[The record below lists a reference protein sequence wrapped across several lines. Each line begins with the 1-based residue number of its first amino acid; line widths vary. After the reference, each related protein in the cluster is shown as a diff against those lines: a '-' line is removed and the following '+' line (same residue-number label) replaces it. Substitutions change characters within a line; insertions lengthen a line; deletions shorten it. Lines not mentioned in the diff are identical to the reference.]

1 MTARQRRLARRS
13 GCALVLA
20 LLMAAAETGLAGA
33 EPPPVQ
39 TVRGLVRRQ
48 LPDGRLLPAS
58 SLRVTLEDKA
68 SKRRFVASIGWD
80 GIYFFHEVPPGSY
93 ALSVQDKDKPAR
105 VLAVVITAAPYF
117 DIPPVILA
125 APIRDYKEAYAN
137 ARKAI
142 DLRDWSGA
150 AYVLP
155 KVLEKHPE
163 DAKSRQEQIRTAG
176 NWQGLY
182 RPHFYLGLA
191 LLKLGDCEGALRE
204 WQSEESLG
212 PLETTYRDAIRSGRR
227 ECAGSKG

>member
-1 MTARQRRLARRS
+1 M
-13 GCALVLA
+13 VLA
-20 LLMAAAETGLAGA
+20 LLLAAGESGGAGPA
-33 EPPPVQ
+33 VVQ

-58 SLRVTLEDKA
+58 ALRVSLEDRV
-68 SKRRFVASIGWD
+68 SKRPFVATTGWD
-80 GIYFFHEVPPGSY
+80 GLYYFQGIPPGSY

-105 VLAVVITAAPYF
+105 VFAVVITPAPYF
-117 DIPPVILA
+117 DVPPVILA

-142 DLRDWSGA
+142 DLRDWSGV

-191 LLKLGDCEGALRE
+191 LLKLGDCAGALRE
-204 WQSEESLG
+204 WQVEESLG

-227 ECAGSKG
+227 ECAGNKG